1 VYVKSVPSVRIPPC
15 PLKIPHVNQLAGF
28 FLYIL
33 NSFLHIFIAPHREKN
48 GCAVVKNN
56 PAAHGEEPPEVGE

>member
-1 VYVKSVPSVRIPPC
+1 MARQGGRTAFFELARFYLPASILSPALVR
-15 PLKIPHVNQLAGF
+15 AR
-28 FLYIL
+28 
-33 NSFLHIFIAPHREKN
+33 SESALHGEKN